1 MLVVQHE
8 EVAVDGDGW
17 LATGDIATVDGE
29 GYFHI
34 TGRIKDVIKSGGEW
48 IVPSAIE
55 TPVLLHDKVNLL
67 AQCCCMTRST
77 FWPSAVA
84 WHSPDS
90 GVLLMFALLWDRLA
104 RRWLTEPVICFC

>member
-8 EVAVDGDGW
+8 EAAVDAEGW
-17 LATGDIATVDGE
+17 LPTGDIATVDGE

-55 TPVLLHDKVNLL
+55 TPVLLHDKVSIKKIPI
-67 AQCCCMTRST
+67 ST
-77 FWPSAVA
+77 TCKFVKI
-84 WHSPDS
+84 
-90 GVLLMFALLWDRLA
+90 LW
-104 RRWLTEPVICFC
+104 